1 MAALYF
7 LRSAVKNLLL
17 IPIFVFLLSAC
28 GSSEESDIKEDPYG
42 INGSWKV
49 QCYEDS
55 PQSYFSGTLIFEA
68 YQLIAISQYFAD
80 IDCSISISDKSSIGG
95 SFKIE
100 NQVITGSGITASEID
115 FNFRIL
121 NGVDYGSEG
130 AVDLYGLIKTEDN
143 IMYISNGFS
152 SQRPTDLNF
161 NATYYKQ

>member
-1 MAALYF
+1 MKTLF
-7 LRSAVKNLLL
+7 L
-17 IPIFVFLLSAC
+17 IPIFAFLLSAC
-28 GSSEESDIKEDPYG
+28 GSSEESDLTEDPYG
-42 INGSWKV
+42 INGSWKA

-55 PQSYFSGTLIFEA
+55 PQSYSSRTLTFEA
-68 YQLIAISQYFAD
+68 YNLITISQYFSD
-80 IDCSISISDKSSIGG
+80 IDCSIAVSDKSSIGG

-115 FNFRIL
+115 FNFRII

-161 NATYYKQ
+161 NAIYYKQ